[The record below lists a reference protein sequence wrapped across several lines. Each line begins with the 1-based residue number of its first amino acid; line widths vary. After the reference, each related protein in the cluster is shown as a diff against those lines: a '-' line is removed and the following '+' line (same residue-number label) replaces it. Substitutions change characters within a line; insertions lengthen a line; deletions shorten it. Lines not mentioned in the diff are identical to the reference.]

1 MPRRRKSPWTQA
13 DVKNS
18 RESLMGAPEPE
29 RRMSYADPLDRIAQ
43 SRQNLAAF
51 WATEAAGFRSMWGG
65 FSEHDR
71 ATLVQTNCPHLARSA
86 SNRMCACGCGID
98 MTGSSTLIPEMILD
112 RLVQDGVAGSLP
124 DVMHRQ
130 ATADPQEQELKDV
143 AYLRQVFGSS
153 PTPSKMVM
161 LYDIAGLRRGQCMAI
176 NHAAAM
182 PGVARMFETG
192 VAIDDALF
200 HSLVQRQLGL
210 LSTLCAYADE
220 FATEWTKETNVYA
233 VSAPMWAAPGWRD
246 RTPERLV
253 EEFNRLQTTTRVRR
267 AQSWAEGA
275 VGGAAGVAAAEEL
288 KAQGNDKFAAGDDRS
303 ARRLYSRAIDAL
315 HLSSPSNASLPLEG
329 STLLH
334 VCLSNRAQCALN
346 AQQPAAARADARYA
360 LTLVAGVADR
370 LVEKTRFRLQQ
381 ADDAIARQAAGAGR
395 GDGEAGAAGSGRECS
410 VCGQVKPAGCFSRK
424 QWRAKGH
431 SRKCLHCVQDGAAP
445 PPAAPAPDPDP
456 PKDLLGRDRG
466 EARGTGDAERAER
479 ARGGGKPRT
488 VADGLELLAVA
499 VECGVFASDEC
510 PICLGEWREV
520 EGAVVIPPCGHPVCR
535 ACLVDWAEQV
545 GQQREPVCTLCLKA
559 LGFQDSQYI

>member
-1 MPRRRKSPWTQA
+1 MDASRCEELPAVKGARKGVMLPGEFDGSA
-13 DVKNS
+13 
-18 RESLMGAPEPE
+18 RARAPHTTC
-29 RRMSYADPLDRIAQ
+29 DPLDRKRSQ
-43 SRQNLAAF
+43 VLF

-200 HSLVQRQLGL
+200 HSLVQRLLGL

-220 FATEWTKETNVYA
+220 YATEWTKETNVYA

-246 RTPERLV
+246 KTPERLV

-267 AQSWAEGA
+267 AQSRAVGA
-275 VGGAAGVAAAEEL
+275 AGGAAGVAAAEEL

-315 HLSSPSNASLPLEG
+315 HLSSPSNASLPLAG
-329 STLLH
+329 STLLAAWLPEQPST
-334 VCLSNRAQCALN
+334 VRAQG
-346 AQQPAAARADARYA
+346 AAARRRARRRSLRPHPGRRCRGAPRRKDAFSPATGR
-360 LTLVAGVADR
+360 R
-370 LVEKTRFRLQQ
+370 RHS
-381 ADDAIARQAAGAGR
+381 AAGGGGGRRRRRGGR
-395 GDGEAGAAGSGRECS
+395 GGEWEGMQCVRPGAAC
-410 VCGQVKPAGCFSRK
+410 
-424 QWRAKGH
+424 W
-431 SRKCLHCVQDGAAP
+431 L
-445 PPAAPAPDPDP
+445 
-456 PKDLLGRDRG
+456 
-466 EARGTGDAERAER
+466 
-479 ARGGGKPRT
+479 
-488 VADGLELLAVA
+488 LLAQA
-499 VECGVFASDEC
+499 VE
-510 PICLGEWREV
+510 
-520 EGAVVIPPCGHPVCR
+520 
-535 ACLVDWAEQV
+535 
-545 GQQREPVCTLCLKA
+545 GQGT
-559 LGFQDSQYI
+559 